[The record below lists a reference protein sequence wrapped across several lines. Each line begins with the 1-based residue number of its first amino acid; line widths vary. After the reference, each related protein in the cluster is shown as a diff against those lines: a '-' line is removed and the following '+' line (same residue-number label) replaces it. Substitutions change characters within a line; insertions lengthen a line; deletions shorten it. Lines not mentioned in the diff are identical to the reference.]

1 MEPQNSQIREGT
13 DFTCRFYETQNDFSE
28 IRGYSSLDDQALD
41 EVYYGL
47 PLPFTEAA

>member
-1 MEPQNSQIREGT
+1 MAQQNSQIREGT
-13 DFTCRFYETQNDFSE
+13 DFTCRIGEPQNAFSE